1 MEILVNGRQWDMRGY
16 IQLNDPID
24 GAFRDLF
31 TSFFNDP
38 GHSFD
43 NLSQTYLPE
52 FENSALQYL
61 DRIVNNSLLQ
71 DRFFT
76 NLTFIWRKYLDG
88 GRLGEAQA
96 FWQRILQP
104 INQWEENRASRVHT
118 GSPLYFWAV
127 VAILQG
133 EVDKGFFLMHSAY
146 QEDVETQNTE
156 FPPSPAFW
164 FVTLDFDRTEQF
176 FHDYVRHLALYLDQF
191 LHAYRL
197 VRPSNLQLSEF
208 RDLFLVQPPSKHA
221 VFSFAHTLARLR
233 GLDIIPTYALQSEFA
248 GQYELSLFFDLALVI
263 DEAIAER
270 DTDPNHRYFLD
281 FAEFL
286 SGQSGLN
293 LTRDDLRL
301 ANREINNDF
310 DRTLASLLDATF
322 LFQDGLTR
330 SRLECDVAVAYCLR
344 NHAAHN
350 RTAFPSVWRR
360 YQEIRQG
367 LFNVLFLCVDGL
379 YR

>member
-1 MEILVNGRQWDMRGY
+1 M
-16 IQLNDPID
+16 
-24 GAFRDLF
+24 
-31 TSFFNDP
+31 
-38 GHSFD
+38 
-43 NLSQTYLPE
+43 
-52 FENSALQYL
+52 
-61 DRIVNNSLLQ
+61 NNSLLQ

-104 INQWEENRASRVHT
+104 INQWEENRASRVHK

-127 VAILQG
+127 TAILQG

-176 FHDYVRHLALYLDQF
+176 FYDYVRHLADYLDQF
-191 LHAYRL
+191 LHVYRL

-208 RDLFLVQPPSKHA
+208 RDWFLVQPPSKHA
-221 VFSFAHTLARLR
+221 VFSFAHTIARLR

-248 GQYELSLFFDLALVI
+248 GQYELNLFFDLVLVI
-263 DEAIAER
+263 DEAIAEK
-270 DTDPNHRYFLD
+270 DPDPNHWRFLD

-286 SGQSGLN
+286 SGQSRLK
-293 LTRDDLRL
+293 LTRDDLQL
-301 ANREINNDF
+301 ANREIRSDF
-310 DRTLASLLDATF
+310 DRTLTSLLDATF

-330 SRLECDVAVAYCLR
+330 SRLGCDVAVAHCLR

-350 RTAFPSVWRR
+350 VTSFPSVWRR
-360 YQEIRQG
+360 FQDIRQG
-367 LFNVLFLCVDGL
+367 LFNVLFLCVDVL